1 MKIIITE
8 TQQKNLHQYLRR
20 IDGLF
25 YEYLQENWPPEELCN
40 SPYADV
46 EWNVEEYGEMSRYFV
61 ENNMKSIAVDI
72 TSEMVNVKYNTD
84 LVDYDSFKKEY
95 VIVMDILK
103 QVGYEEKLELYL
115 YSVIEKCH
123 E

>member
-25 YEYLQENWPPEELCN
+25 YEYLEQNWPPEDLCN

-61 ENNMKSIAVDI
+61 NNNIKSIAVDI
-72 TSEMVNVKYNTD
+72 ASEMANVKGTID
-84 LVDYDSFKKEY
+84 LDGFDDFANEY
-95 VIVMDILK
+95 SIVMDILK
-103 QVGYEEKLELYL
+103 QAGYEEKLQQYL

-123 E
+123 K